1 MSNVKTY
8 QSTVNYV
15 NAPIVEAILEVSI
28 HRTAPIQ
35 LSELASVVEDDN
47 AYPQRVD
54 LIIAS
59 GQMTVGPKV
68 SASATSQQ
76 IGYQF
81 ISADQTMI
89 IHCKQD
95 GLAISRLK
103 PYTDWNNVFGEFRR
117 IWERYVSVIKPEIIR
132 QTAVRYVNRFDLP
145 GTKVELSDYFR
156 TYPQVSEDIK
166 ADICGFLIQ
175 LQIPQPDIQGLAVI
189 TQAGVPPASPGV
201 ISILLDIVVSLP
213 LDKPATIDAL
223 EGPLETLHRRKNELF
238 EACMK
243 PAVRDLI
250 RETPS

>member
-1 MSNVKTY
+1 M
-8 QSTVNYV
+8 
-15 NAPIVEAILEVSI
+15 EASI

-35 LSELASVVEDDN
+35 LSELASVVDDDI

-54 LIIAS
+54 LVIAS

-81 ISADQTMI
+81 VSADQTMV

-103 PYTDWNNVFGEFRR
+103 PYTDWGHVFGEFRKL
-117 IWERYVSVIKPEIIR
+117 WGRYVSLIKPETIR
-132 QTAVRYVNRFDLP
+132 QIAVRYVNRFDIP
-145 GTKVELSDYFR
+145 GNKIELSDYFR
-156 TYPQVSEDIK
+156 TYPQVSEDIQ
-166 ADICGFLIQ
+166 ADLSGFLNQ
-175 LQIPQPDIQGLAVI
+175 LQIPQLDIQGHAVI
-189 TQAGVPPASPGV
+189 TQAGVPPASTGV

-213 LDKPATIDAL
+213 LEKIATL
-223 EGPLETLHRRKNELF
+223 ECIEIPFETLHQRKNDLF

-243 PAVRDLI
+243 PAARDLI

>member
-1 MSNVKTY
+1 MSSEKTY
-8 QSTVNYV
+8 QSTVSYV

-68 SASATSQQ
+68 SASASSQQ

-81 ISADQTMI
+81 VNADRTII

-95 GLAISRLK
+95 GLAISRMK
-103 PYTDWNNVFGEFRR
+103 PYTDWAHVFGEFKRF
-117 IWERYVSVIKPEIIR
+117 WGRYVSLIKPEIIR
-132 QTAVRYVNRFDLP
+132 QIAVRYVNRFDLP
-145 GTKVELSDYFR
+145 GSKIELSDYFR
-156 TYPQVSEDIK
+156 TYPQVSEDIQ
-166 ADICGFLIQ
+166 ADLSGFLNQ
-175 LQIPQPDIQGLAVI
+175 LQIPQLDIQGHAVI
-189 TQAGVPPASPGV
+189 TQVGVPPAFPGV

-213 LDKPATIDAL
+213 QDKPATNDAIDL
-223 EGPLETLHRRKNELF
+223 PMETLHRRKNELF

-243 PAVRDLI
+243 PAARDLI
-250 RETPS
+250 RETQS